1 MVAVHPEPPT
11 EDAPVDD
18 VDVERCDVVVS
29 DVVSDD
35 EGFDEDVADEE
46 TISPLP
52 PNLSTP
58 DASPPGSKRT
68 SLDLTVARVSIGHDV
83 RVADENEQKLL
94 DSLGRPVRFQS
105 VFRSMSGMTTHYGES
120 PTGMHPKLSI
130 VDEDAYGATAWTS
143 REMRNVAFYTFIHVM
158 AFAALS
164 YADPN
169 SWWHLHRPLGDVIG
183 AVNDGVVTNPTFAG
197 HFWRKIGV
205 QTAVFWTILPS
216 MGLLVVTRGWN
227 VGYTRKICHIVTYLT
242 PLAFNL
248 AWPTTEGEKYP
259 PSVWVVSWSVWFQF
273 CNFYLQIKPARR
285 RSTVCMLAFRAYDRA
300 QDRPNT
306 LTWIVSQMIAGYLI
320 ILGLY
325 AYCHEWR
332 KDQLPAHAEYSV
344 LIPMVV
350 NVFGDALAEP
360 VGIYF
365 GRHPYRVRAMWY
377 KGRCCAGEFK
387 RTLEGSLVVYAFTLA
402 AVAPCLKY
410 GLFTRS
416 QYAVNMALLPPLM
429 TLTEAIAPHTWD
441 NPFITLVGAAFILC
455 TYEFVQ

>member
-1 MVAVHPEPPT
+1 MVAQVHPAPP
-11 EDAPVDD
+11 PVVDVDVD
-18 VDVERCDVVVS
+18 VDVERGAIVVT

-35 EGFDEDVADEE
+35 EDAVDDEP
-46 TISPLP
+46 ISPLP
-52 PNLSTP
+52 ELPDLSHTP
-58 DASPPGSKRT
+58 DASPPGSTR
-68 SLDLTVARVSIGHDV
+68 DLTTARVSIGHDA
-83 RVADENEQKLL
+83 RVAEEHEQKLL
-94 DSLGRPVRFQS
+94 DSMGKPVRVQS
-105 VFRSMSGMTTHYGES
+105 VFRAVSGITTHYGDS
-120 PTGMHPKLSI
+120 PTGMHPKLSA
-130 VDEDAYGATAWTS
+130 VDEDAYGAKTWTW
-143 REMRNVAFYTFIHVM
+143 REMRNTGFYTFIHLL

-164 YADPN
+164 YADPD
-169 SWWHLHRPLGDVIG
+169 SWRHRRGLGEVIG
-183 AVNDGVVTNPTFAG
+183 GVNDGVSHPTFG
-197 HFWRKIGV
+197 GEFWRKIAA
-205 QTAVFWTILPS
+205 QTAVFWTVLPL

-248 AWPTTEGEKYP
+248 AWPTTEGKEYP

-285 RSTVCMLAFRAYDRA
+285 RSTICMLAFKAYDRA
-300 QDRPNT
+300 QDRPYT
-306 LTWIVSQMIAGYLI
+306 LTWIISQMAAGYFI
-320 ILGLY
+320 IIALY

-332 KDQLPAHAEYSV
+332 KDQLPDHAEYSV
-344 LIPMVV
+344 LIPMIV

-365 GRHPYRVRAMWY
+365 GKHPYRVRALWH

-410 GLFTRS
+410 GLFTRG
-416 QYAVNMALLPPLM
+416 QYVVNMAALPPLM

-441 NPFITLVGAAFILC
+441 NPFITLVGAVFILC
-455 TYEFVQ
+455 TYEFIE

>member
-1 MVAVHPEPPT
+1 MHPAPP
-11 EDAPVDD
+11 PVVD
-18 VDVERCDVVVS
+18 VDVERGAIVVT

-35 EGFDEDVADEE
+35 EDAVDDEP
-46 TISPLP
+46 ISPLP
-52 PNLSTP
+52 ELPDLSHTP
-58 DASPPGSKRT
+58 DASPPGSTR
-68 SLDLTVARVSIGHDV
+68 DLTTARVSIGHDA
-83 RVADENEQKLL
+83 RVAEEHEQKLL
-94 DSLGRPVRFQS
+94 DSMGKPVRVQS
-105 VFRSMSGMTTHYGES
+105 VFRAVSGITTHYGDS
-120 PTGMHPKLSI
+120 PTGMHPKLSA
-130 VDEDAYGATAWTS
+130 VDEDAYGAKTWTW
-143 REMRNVAFYTFIHVM
+143 REMRNTAFYTFIHLL

-164 YADPN
+164 YADPD
-169 SWWHLHRPLGDVIG
+169 SWWHRRGLGEVIG
-183 AVNDGVVTNPTFAG
+183 GVNDGVSHPTFG
-197 HFWRKIGV
+197 GEFWRKIAA
-205 QTAVFWTILPS
+205 QTAVFWTVLPL

-248 AWPTTEGEKYP
+248 AWPTTEGKEYP

-285 RSTVCMLAFRAYDRA
+285 RSTICMLAFKAYDRA
-300 QDRPNT
+300 QDRPYT
-306 LTWIVSQMIAGYLI
+306 LTWIISQMATGYFIIIA
-320 ILGLY
+320 LY

-332 KDQLPAHAEYSV
+332 KDQLPDHAEYSV
-344 LIPMVV
+344 LIPMIV

-365 GRHPYRVRAMWY
+365 GKHPYRVRALWH

-410 GLFTRS
+410 GLFTRG
-416 QYAVNMALLPPLM
+416 QYVVNMAALPPLM

-441 NPFITLVGAAFILC
+441 NPFITLVGAVFILC
-455 TYEFVQ
+455 TYEFIE

>member
-1 MVAVHPEPPT
+1 MAKTGHST
-11 EDAPVDD
+11 SRDGCRAPGAADGGRA
-18 VDVERCDVVVS
+18 VERGDVVVS

-158 AFAALS
+158 AFVALS
-164 YADPN
+164 YADPD

-227 VGYTRKICHIVTYLT
+227 AQDLSHRYLFDPSRVQPRVADDGRGEVPAERVG
-242 PLAFNL
+242 
-248 AWPTTEGEKYP
+248 GEL
-259 PSVWVVSWSVWFQF
+259 VRVVSV
-273 CNFYLQIKPARR
+273 LQ
-285 RSTVCMLAFRAYDRA
+285 L
-300 QDRPNT
+300 
-306 LTWIVSQMIAGYLI
+306 
-320 ILGLY
+320 
-325 AYCHEWR
+325 
-332 KDQLPAHAEYSV
+332 LPANQTREEALHRVHARVQSV
-344 LIPMVV
+344 
-350 NVFGDALAEP
+350 
-360 VGIYF
+360 
-365 GRHPYRVRAMWY
+365 
-377 KGRCCAGEFK
+377 
-387 RTLEGSLVVYAFTLA
+387 
-402 AVAPCLKY
+402 
-410 GLFTRS
+410 
-416 QYAVNMALLPPLM
+416 
-429 TLTEAIAPHTWD
+429 
-441 NPFITLVGAAFILC
+441 
-455 TYEFVQ
+455 